1 DARIFT
7 GRLQGSADISL
18 KRGEPGHTAKI
29 QVENIDFPALTKLYF
44 NYDTSQG
51 MLSGNYDF
59 SGRGDDV
66 RTMQGHGNLSVVK
79 GDVFA
84 IPVFGPLSGI
94 LNGIVPGMGYNVAR
108 QAEASFDVRDGVIT
122 TGDFNVKGQGFEMVG
137 GGKVSIPDDRIN
149 FNIRINAS
157 GLPGVLLFPVS
168 KLFEYT
174 IDSPLSK
181 PSWRPA
187 RAPSM

>member
-1 DARIFT
+1 
-7 GRLQGSADISL
+7 
-18 KRGEPGHTAKI
+18 
-29 QVENIDFPALTKLYF
+29 
-44 NYDTSQG
+44 
-51 MLSGNYDF
+51 
-59 SGRGDDV
+59 
-66 RTMQGHGNLSVVK
+66 VK

-108 QAEASFDVRDGVIT
+108 QASASFDVRNGVLST
-122 TGDFNVKGQGFEMVG
+122 DDFSVKGQGFEMVG
-137 GGKVSIPDDRIN
+137 GGTVFFLDDKIN

-174 IDSPLSK
+174 SDGALSK

-187 RAPSM
+187 RLPAL